1 MANYP
6 PHNQIAVGNFIL
18 SISYQSI
25 MGMGLDVGD
34 GLMGSK
40 RQVKLSTVNGAC
52 MWPSDRPHFQ
62 LVDLH

>member
-6 PHNQIAVGNFIL
+6 PHNQIAVDYFIL
-18 SISYQSI
+18 SISYLSI

-40 RQVKLSTVNGAC
+40 RQV
-52 MWPSDRPHFQ
+52 
-62 LVDLH
+62 